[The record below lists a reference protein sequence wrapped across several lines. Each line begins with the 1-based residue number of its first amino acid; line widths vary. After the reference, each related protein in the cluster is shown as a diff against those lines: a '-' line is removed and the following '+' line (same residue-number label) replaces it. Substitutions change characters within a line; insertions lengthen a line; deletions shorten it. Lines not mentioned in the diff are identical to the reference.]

1 MRVGEFG
8 GSARKE
14 GSRLGKLNIKTGGDM
29 ATDEFLLHHHL
40 AHAPCIAAK
49 MIR

>member
-1 MRVGEFG
+1 VNLVRQQG
-8 GSARKE
+8 RKAV
-14 GSRLGKLNIKTGGDM
+14 GKLNIKTGGDM
-29 ATDEFLLHHHL
+29 ATDEFLLHHL

>member
-1 MRVGEFG
+1 VNLVGQQG
-8 GSARKE
+8 RKA
-14 GSRLGKLNIKTGGDM
+14 GGKLNIKTGGDM